1 MDQSIEEGIGVGEV
15 EITRKRTFKMGDL
28 IINTK
33 KYNPLIIYKLKN
45 I

>member
-1 MDQSIEEGIGVGEV
+1 MDQSTEEGIGVGEV

-33 KYNPLIIYKLKN
+33 KYNTLISCKV
-45 I
+45 